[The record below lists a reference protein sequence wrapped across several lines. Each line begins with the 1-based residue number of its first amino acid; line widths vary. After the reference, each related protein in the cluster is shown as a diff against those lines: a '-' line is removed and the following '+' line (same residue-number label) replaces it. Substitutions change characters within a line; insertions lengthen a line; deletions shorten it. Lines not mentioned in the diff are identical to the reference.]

1 MDAALVV
8 GMVELFKWVIRDLYP
23 TAPDW
28 VWPILAIAVSIGL
41 EIGTDGMSW
50 NSVLA
55 GIRLGLTVSGLYR
68 AVMHVARG
76 ASHDRESC

>member
-8 GMVELFKWVIRDLYP
+8 GIVELFKWAIRDLYP
-23 TAPDW
+23 DCPDW
-28 VWPILAIAVSIGL
+28 LWPLLAIAVAIGL
-41 EIGTDGMSW
+41 EIGANGLSW

-55 GIRLGLTVSGLYR
+55 GVRLGLTVSGLYR

-76 ASHDRESC
+76 ARP